1 MQQGMSSEE
10 VLAGQVNVSLGGR
23 EVDPI
28 SFHIDREFSDSL
40 PGGGSFTA
48 ASGDV
53 SYVPGPDVSDR
64 VSTPW
69 DPTPGVPAP
78 EAAVSVSM
86 EVGLGPVGVLPHGR
100 VASTNAGSG
109 SRVSTVGFTDLYR
122 SLDQPISWDGMAA
135 RMPAAGDAAYW
146 RNPGLFGVSIVDRIF
161 RHCGWYAT
169 PPEMSRA
176 VVSAPMQGSAWA
188 EVGTL
193 TRAERLSVPG
203 AAPGWIT
210 SQWGMQATDLNLTYK
225 PRVQRRL
232 SADGPMEVTTMIPPG
247 SGTCRVV
254 CWFGNR
260 RIQLVWSDVQ
270 FFVSA
275 ETSADVFT
283 NLVSLSRS
291 SMGGAVAITARVER
305 TSAGKVRASL
315 RTNTGVDATG
325 TITALTDSVMTTGIS
340 SVTVYGPG
348 RCGAVQVAFPSSAWK
363 IAGWEPSAAI
373 HARAGIPNRLRV
385 LPPVA
390 GENCAKIL
398 QELSQAEYATFWI
411 DEHGVMQWWDIDR
424 LEAQP
429 QVATLSTADHVTS
442 LEWSHSLSSVY
453 SRVNV
458 GWKESSVSASF
469 RERIDLWQGSGST
482 LSPGDD
488 LENFIN
494 VPDDEVWLMPD
505 LDFGRVG
512 EAYSDYNEGIGS
524 WYGAVADRGDRVDTW
539 AQLKGSLAM
548 TIERITDA
556 TFKTV
561 TTWVGDVVATQKTLD
576 AEGAEGTNL
585 WRRRFDSD
593 LPILRGKMRFVLVDE
608 TATSSQ
614 TGPPMAPE
622 YTADCGWWIQY
633 ADEAQWLADK
643 YASRVTVAAPEMSS
657 VGIKPFPGLQ
667 LGDKIT
673 IRAPHVVGLQIQGLV
688 YADSRSISTNGDD
701 FSMSHVVKLRP
712 ISFSRDDG
720 VTWEEWRASLA
731 ASITHTQ
738 WAGTQS
744 GETWTQWGSAPLS

>member
-1 MQQGMSSEE
+1 MQQGMSSED

-28 SFHIDREFSDSL
+28 SFRIDREFSDSL

-78 EAAVSVSM
+78 EAAVSASM
-86 EVGLGPVGVLPHGR
+86 DVGLGPVGVLPHGR

-122 SLDQPISWDGMAA
+122 SLDRPITWEPMAA
-135 RMPAAGDAAYW
+135 RMPAEGDAAYW

-169 PPEMSRA
+169 PPMDPGA
-176 VVSAPMQGSAWA
+176 LVSAPMQGSAWA
-188 EVGTL
+188 EAGKV
-193 TRAERLSVPG
+193 TRAERLSIPN

-210 SQWGMQATDLNLTYK
+210 SPWGMLATDLNLTYT
-225 PRVQRRL
+225 PARSRSISQGAFEITAML
-232 SADGPMEVTTMIPPG
+232 PPD
-247 SGTCRVV
+247 SGTARIV
-254 CWFGNR
+254 CWMGDR
-260 RIQLVWSDVQ
+260 RIQLVWTDASVY
-270 FFVSA
+270 VTA
-275 ETSADVFT
+275 ETSPNTFT
-283 NLVSLSRS
+283 QLVSMSRS
-291 SMGGAVAITARVER
+291 AIPGALAVTARITRRSNGVLWGAMR
-305 TSAGKVRASL
+305 S
-315 RTNTGVDATG
+315 NTGVRETG
-325 TITALTDSVMTTGIS
+325 TDTPITNSVLTTPLS
-340 SVTVYGPG
+340 SVTVYGSG
-348 RCGAVQVAFPSSAWK
+348 RCGGFQVAQSTAWL
-363 IAGWEPSAAI
+363 ADSWSPSAAI

-390 GENCAKIL
+390 GENCANML

-429 QVATLSTADHVTS
+429 QVTTLSTADHVTE

-494 VPDDEVWLMPD
+494 VPNDEVWLMPD
-505 LDFGRVG
+505 LNFGRVG

-524 WYGAVADRGDRVDTW
+524 WYGAIADRGDRVDTW

-561 TTWVGDVVATQKTLD
+561 TTWAGDVVATQKTLD

-614 TGPPMAPE
+614 AGPPMAPE

-657 VGIKPFPGLQ
+657 VAIKPFPGLQ

-701 FSMSHVVKLRP
+701 FSMSHAVKLRP

-731 ASITHTQ
+731 ASMTHTQ